1 MTKNVNVI
9 LHTCALPPLSPYVLH
24 YGPMDASK
32 NGEPVFNYR
41 YGLPGEDWRGAEPND
56 PLSVVDQVG
65 TKYFIGKNSAEVGEF
80 DKKGLVQYCI
90 NWHQSLPCLRLNTF
104 MFTLVSSL
112 FTQVELALA
121 YGCTANLSTD
131 FIIDYIHSN
140 RKSNALRIDTLGSKI
155 SSIQNKKN
163 KLDVVQLC
171 ETLMIMLSH

>member
-1 MTKNVNVI
+1 MFFVSAENGAGVNKMTNITYGGFVTKNVNVI

-90 NWHQSLPCLRLNTF
+90 NWHLYH
-104 MFTLVSSL
+104 VS
-112 FTQVELALA
+112 
-121 YGCTANLSTD
+121 
-131 FIIDYIHSN
+131 I
-140 RKSNALRIDTLGSKI
+140 
-155 SSIQNKKN
+155 
-163 KLDVVQLC
+163 
-171 ETLMIMLSH
+171 